1 MASHALSTAKVLEML
16 DDDHEADLEEP
27 LKSLFVKAVM
37 TILSLR
43 MEKRQV
49 VKGVMI

>member
-1 MASHALSTAKVLEML
+1 MASHALSTAKVLEMIMKL
-16 DDDHEADLEEP
+16 ILKNL
-27 LKSLFVKAVM
+27 LKSPFVKAVM
-37 TILSLR
+37 MILSLR